1 MPALR
6 PLAVLVGGLAFTAVS
21 PAAFAGCG
29 APAASACNPGAVYSA
44 TPYQTAP
51 VQVAYGQPYD
61 HLSTVNFKQTP
72 NVNVMRVQSGAA
84 LAPLS
89 GAPTQ
94 FWGGCS
100 NASGAPVSSPYCGA
114 PAARPRPALG
124 PSYAPAPAY
133 RPAPAPMQSGST
145 ALTPGH
151 AYVSHNTIVHRMP
164 PVMATPSEA
173 AMLRSRQTTS
183 YASSSY
189 SAPSYSAGTSV
200 GGGWKQ
206 VSGPTVVDGMLAT
219 QVLCK
224 QPEAPARYAQVSQSY
239 QVVRP
244 VVEVGYPV
252 PVAVRGNV
260 CAAPKP
266 RGFGRYGR

>member
-6 PLAVLVGGLAFTAVS
+6 PLTALIGGLAFTAIS

-29 APAASACNPGAVYSA
+29 GYAGQPVNACNPGAVYSA
-44 TPYQTAP
+44 SPYQTAP

-61 HLSTVNFKQTP
+61 YLNSVNFKQTP
-72 NVNVMRVQSGAA
+72 NVNVLRVQSGAA

-89 GAPTQ
+89 GYPTA

-100 NASGAPVSSPYCGA
+100 NSAGAPSPYCGA
-114 PAARPRPALG
+114 PAARPV
-124 PSYAPAPAY
+124 YAPSSAPVSSVQYGNA
-133 RPAPAPMQSGST
+133 G
-145 ALTPGH
+145 LTPGH
-151 AYVSHNTIVHRMP
+151 AYVSHNTIVHRIP
-164 PVMATPSEA
+164 PVVATPSET

-183 YASSSY
+183 YSSY
-189 SAPSYSAGTSV
+189 SAPSYSAGTSVGTSV

-224 QPEAPARYAQVSQSY
+224 QPEPAPAQVSQSY

-244 VVEVGYPV
+244 VIEVGYPV
-252 PVAVRGNV
+252 PVAVRGPV
-260 CAAPKP
+260 CEAPKK
-266 RGFGRYGR
+266 RKGFRYGR

>member
-6 PLAVLVGGLAFTAVS
+6 PITALIGGLAFTAFS

-29 APAASACNPGAVYSA
+29 GYAGQPANACNPGAVYSA
-44 TPYQTAP
+44 SPYQTSP

-61 HLSTVNFKQTP
+61 YLKNVGFKQTP
-72 NVNVMRVQSGAA
+72 NVNVLRVQSGPA

-89 GAPTQ
+89 GAPSA

-100 NASGAPVSSPYCGA
+100 NSAGAPSPYCGA
-114 PAARPRPALG
+114 PAARPVYAAQPAYS
-124 PSYAPAPAY
+124 PAPVAAPAPAPVSY
-133 RPAPAPMQSGST
+133 GNASSAQ
-145 ALTPGH
+145 GH
-151 AYVSHNTIVHRMP
+151 AYVSYNTIVHRVP
-164 PVMATPSEA
+164 PVVATPSEA
-173 AMLRSRQTTS
+173 SVLRSRQTTS

-189 SAPSYSAGTSV
+189 GTSY
-200 GGGWKQ
+200 GASSTGGWKQ
-206 VSGPTVVDGMLAT
+206 VSGPTVVDGMMAT

-224 QPEAPARYAQVSQSY
+224 QPDPAPARTQVTQSY

-244 VVEVGYPV
+244 VVQVGYPV

-260 CAAPKP
+260 CAAPQ
-266 RGFGRYGR
+266 RGARGRYGY